1 MSLEFNADKQIIK
14 STNPQLIGSDNFTI
28 RSGGGSDEKE
38 IFRVQVDPTT
48 KLPRIGVNRTGQ
60 KIEKITINTGFNGSG
75 YTTQP
80 SVLIGPPNIANGGIQ
95 AQASAIISA
104 GSVVA
109 IVVDNVGFGYTS
121 APSVTI
127 TGGNGNGAAA
137 TAFLDTVDFE
147 LDVNGAIRTS
157 TSIISDTARIL
168 NLDIENFVTP
178 DAKFRAPSLKTY
190 ANNTGILW
198 SPSTSIS
205 IDAIQY
211 YGNNIYQA
219 LNTGLTGST
228 PPVHSDG
235 TETNGTV
242 SFKHIGYRVSS
253 SSLKKYNEDMSYPR
267 SITPPFGDNSDKIA
281 TTEYVLDLATNDVG
295 GRVYVSAEIGN
306 DSNNGRSAAAPVRT
320 IKRAC
325 QIASVTKGVKE
336 TVIVSGG

>member
-38 IFRVQVDPTT
+38 IFRVQLDPTT

-178 DAKFRAPSLKTY
+178 DAKFRAP
-190 ANNTGILW
+190 
-198 SPSTSIS
+198 
-205 IDAIQY
+205 
-211 YGNNIYQA
+211 
-219 LNTGLTGST
+219 
-228 PPVHSDG
+228 
-235 TETNGTV
+235 
-242 SFKHIGYRVSS
+242 
-253 SSLKKYNEDMSYPR
+253 
-267 SITPPFGDNSDKIA
+267 
-281 TTEYVLDLATNDVG
+281 
-295 GRVYVSAEIGN
+295 
-306 DSNNGRSAAAPVRT
+306 
-320 IKRAC
+320 
-325 QIASVTKGVKE
+325 
-336 TVIVSGG
+336 